1 MLTIFET
8 GLKMFALGME
18 KHRNC
23 PPHIDYT
30 KCAKRCHLEIFSKST
45 DPLGRKTIYPA
56 VHGGRPARKTYPHRT
71 QSTARRTCCQKIS
84 ISG

>member
-1 MLTIFET
+1 
-8 GLKMFALGME
+8 ME

-56 VHGGRPARKTYPHRT
+56 VHGGRPARKTHPHRT